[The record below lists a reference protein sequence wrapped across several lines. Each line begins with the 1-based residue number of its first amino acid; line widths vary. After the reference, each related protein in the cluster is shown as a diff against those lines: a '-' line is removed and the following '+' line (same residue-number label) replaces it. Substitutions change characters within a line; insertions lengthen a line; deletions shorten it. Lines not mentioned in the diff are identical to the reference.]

1 LTLTEI
7 QQDGRTVRKA
17 RVNPGLCVGCGA
29 CVAVCPTQAIN
40 VSGWRIDQYDAMV
53 DGLVRDMAPAT
64 V

>member
-1 LTLTEI
+1 MVETPE
-7 QQDGRTVRKA
+7 DGRTVRKA

-53 DGLVRDMAPAT
+53 DGLVRNMATAA